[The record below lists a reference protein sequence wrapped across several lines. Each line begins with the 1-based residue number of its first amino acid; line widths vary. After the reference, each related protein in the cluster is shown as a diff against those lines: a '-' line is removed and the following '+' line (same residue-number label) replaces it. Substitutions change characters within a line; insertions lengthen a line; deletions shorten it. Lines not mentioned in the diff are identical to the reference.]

1 MKSKALKINEII
13 MYVIFAILLFSFIC
27 FMIIFKYKGTSHKI
41 YNNGI
46 SSYEIV
52 DYIDDKIAIL
62 VEPKLHASKCA
73 VSTSESKYDLVYQE
87 IIDGKCGILIN
98 HEPYYVFFM
107 NEIGMVSDG
116 ELLSDYVYKVDI
128 DKKYYIPLNSSI
140 DTSSKIY
147 KVGEPIINFTN
158 TNPEL
163 VTVDEN
169 GLVNGIGNGMSIV
182 SLVINGE
189 VYNDYEIYVSDK
201 IVNMPTSFDYKKSYL
216 SCGQFSEEEA
226 KLEDEILAYR
236 VSQAGEGTR
245 AGAVAAARFLT
256 LEFPYRI
263 NYYWENG
270 RLHPSGSNYV
280 DGEGRYYHKGLYL
293 DKSKYEGIV
302 AKLLGPQMWGCKMTN
317 LEEDEPFFIRGV
329 KYPNGLDCSGFV
341 SWSLVN
347 GGFDPGD
354 RGAGD
359 SAYKYEMTDLGD
371 YQYLTYS
378 LINSGR
384 IKVGDLINF
393 SGHIGMIIGI
403 DDNNIYVAESLNTL
417 GGVVAKTYSKSS
429 ITKTFN
435 HVVLMDEFYK
445 EDGNLTD
452 MWY

>member
-1 MKSKALKINEII
+1 
-13 MYVIFAILLFSFIC
+13 
-27 FMIIFKYKGTSHKI
+27 
-41 YNNGI
+41 
-46 SSYEIV
+46 
-52 DYIDDKIAIL
+52 
-62 VEPKLHASKCA
+62 
-73 VSTSESKYDLVYQE
+73 
-87 IIDGKCGILIN
+87 
-98 HEPYYVFFM
+98 
-107 NEIGMVSDG
+107 
-116 ELLSDYVYKVDI
+116 
-128 DKKYYIPLNSSI
+128 
-140 DTSSKIY
+140 
-147 KVGEPIINFTN
+147 
-158 TNPEL
+158 
-163 VTVDEN
+163 
-169 GLVNGIGNGMSIV
+169 
-182 SLVINGE
+182 
-189 VYNDYEIYVSDK
+189 
-201 IVNMPTSFDYKKSYL
+201 
-216 SCGQFSEEEA
+216 
-226 KLEDEILAYR
+226 
-236 VSQAGEGTR
+236 
-245 AGAVAAARFLT
+245 
-256 LEFPYRI
+256 
-263 NYYWENG
+263 
-270 RLHPSGSNYV
+270 
-280 DGEGRYYHKGLYL
+280 
-293 DKSKYEGIV
+293 
-302 AKLLGPQMWGCKMTN
+302 MWGCKMTN